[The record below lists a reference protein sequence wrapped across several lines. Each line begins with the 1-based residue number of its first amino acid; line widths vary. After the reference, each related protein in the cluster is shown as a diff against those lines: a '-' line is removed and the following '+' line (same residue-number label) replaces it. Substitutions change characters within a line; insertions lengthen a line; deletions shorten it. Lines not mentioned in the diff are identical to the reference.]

1 MERTMEF
8 QEISPAEAIAKAEY
22 FSVCLFRG
30 VGAYDRGA
38 CDSLSAARDMGE
50 RMEKAAGNGKGALIY
65 AILPTGSG
73 VLVPRDFVL

>member
-1 MERTMEF
+1 MKSEKDY
-8 QEISPAEAIAKAEY
+8 QEVAKAVSEAEY
-22 FSVCLFRG
+22 FSVKLFRG
-30 VGAYDRGA
+30 VGRFDKGA
-38 CDSLSAARDMGE
+38 CDSLAAARDMGS